1 MWYSLLSYFTL
12 GRVYP
17 RDRLRHEPARAHP
30 RHTLYVQ
37 SQAMPTGISSK
48 SNDAIEF
55 TWTVGDVL
63 NFDRTIPD
71 ALDFTFAIPDQID
84 F

>member
-17 RDRLRHEPARAHP
+17 RDRLRYEQPRAHAKQ
-30 RHTLYVQ
+30 TLYINSAPVF
-37 SQAMPTGISSK
+37 AGVSS
-48 SNDAIEF
+48 SSTDAIAF
-55 TWTVGDVL
+55 TWVVGDAINFDFTVGDATE
-63 NFDRTIPD
+63 FTRTIPD
-71 ALDFTFAIPDQID
+71 TID